1 MITKKHRELTTKILQ
16 DTNMTRMKIQSLN
29 SILEEFELKEYE
41 AISYLIFDW
50 EMDLRK
56 IEKRVQKLEKS
67 LH

>member
-1 MITKKHRELTTKILQ
+1 MITEKHRELTNKILQ
-16 DTNMTRMKIQSLN
+16 DTNIARMKIQSLN
-29 SILEEFELKEYE
+29 SILEEAELKQYE

-50 EMDLRK
+50 EMHLRK